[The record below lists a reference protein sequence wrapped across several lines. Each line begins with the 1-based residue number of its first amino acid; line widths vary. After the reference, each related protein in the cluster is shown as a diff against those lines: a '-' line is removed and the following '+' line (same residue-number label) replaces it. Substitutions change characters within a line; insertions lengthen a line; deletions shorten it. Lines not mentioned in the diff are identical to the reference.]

1 MAAKCSV
8 PFAALTSVRVLH
20 RAGKL
25 VCEEV
30 TTVMCSLLAFCKAQG
45 EHTP

>member
-1 MAAKCSV
+1 MALTCSV
-8 PFAALTSVRVLH
+8 PFAALTPVRVSH
-20 RAGKL
+20 RAGEL

-30 TTVMCSLLAFCKAQG
+30 ATVMCSLLAFYKAQG